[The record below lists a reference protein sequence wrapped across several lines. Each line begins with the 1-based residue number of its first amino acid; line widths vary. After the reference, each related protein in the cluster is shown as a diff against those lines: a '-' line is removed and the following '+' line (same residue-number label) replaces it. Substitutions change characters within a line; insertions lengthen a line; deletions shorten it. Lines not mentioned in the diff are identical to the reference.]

1 MWIIFL
7 FKKRLVIMA
16 TYENKTNAYMVCL
29 PETDSAPGK
38 DISSKEAFPF
48 SCFAS

>member
-1 MWIIFL
+1 
-7 FKKRLVIMA
+7 MA